1 MAAYRRVYD
10 SHQMQADCQEPGS
23 AGREAEY
30 CDEHVCLSVCLS
42 VRSRVS
48 EPTVSAGGMSAVGL
62 DSRHP
67 TGRQSG
73 PTTDTE

>member
-1 MAAYRRVYD
+1 MTHITCRLAAKNRDQQVEKQNIAM
-10 SHQMQADCQEPGS
+10 SMS
-23 AGREAEY
+23 
-30 CDEHVCLSVCLS
+30 VCLSVCLS

-67 TGRQSG
+67 TGRQSD